1 MRTRCHAFDVRRC
14 GPAAA
19 GLAILLAA
27 PGLALDVVKN
37 GSGVTTIVVPKEC
50 DKQTAKAAGW
60 LREYVARAT
69 GASLP
74 VVNEPQAPAGAL
86 IAVGHTQMAQQAG
99 VDCQSLK
106 WDGCRLVVKGRVLFL
121 LGRDQPPQGHLGAH
135 GTGRAVVTFLED
147 TLGVRWFLPG
157 RMGVRVPQTKDVAV
171 PDDLDRTVNPAFAYC
186 HGRYLYGMGTPGS
199 IANNFRTA
207 VKVQSYGGHSYYG
220 WVPEKKYSSA
230 HPEYFALRRS
240 ARTAIGNHLCSSN
253 PEVKRILLRE
263 IRKAFDKGY
272 DWVQLGQEDG
282 YKRCECPECE
292 KLDRFRGRAALGH
305 QPKEDY
311 IFTTLKENPCERL
324 LLLHKW
330 IADRC
335 RESHPAKT
343 VHLLVYGPTL
353 MPSKRFDRFG
363 DTVVAELCSED
374 PRVIA
379 LWHDKVRALTEYVY
393 WWYPLKGIQP
403 MVTPAQVAEH
413 VRHLRDNN
421 VIGIYQASDINWG
434 LEGPNYYALGR
445 LLRDPD
451 LDPRGLLDEY
461 CRGVYPEVAERMKGF
476 FSLLYSRV
484 QHLEELDPFLRTLGG
499 SIQETRFLVL
509 YPPELVEQLDRMLTL
524 AEEHARGAHTQG
536 WLRHTR
542 DHFDYLKLV
551 SHMFVSY
558 RAYQA
563 SPDAE
568 NLFEL
573 KRRVDEFEQWRARI
587 LAYDRRYRATWFPG
601 YNVTERFLTHKGGA
615 IDYYTQRPRAEV
627 AAGVR
632 GEAIGFGR
640 CGIRAPLTWDFDR
653 MAKRLGQGR
662 ERRSLVVKR
671 TARPPKID
679 GRLAA
684 DEWQAAATAELGTV
698 GGGGVSSART
708 RVRLLYDERNLY
720 VAWECE
726 EPKIDQLQVKSV
738 GRDGAVY
745 SLDCVELLLDPTASL
760 DSYKHFMAAAIG
772 NARYDARV
780 DHVLADPHKSS
791 HSPEDKSYDPEWEYG
806 FHVDREAK
814 RWTIEMKL
822 PFASLQADPPKSG
835 TKWLGNFGR
844 ERYVGDRGAGLY
856 LWSPSHTGSF
866 RDVFAFGALYFD
878 RPPETLRPGSRAAQA
893 TAPAAEAALLG
904 NGSFEE
910 CIEAQ
915 PDLPE
920 GWELKAYPGGV
931 PLAPV
936 LEGCALSRQKAIH
949 GKVSLKVDPQ
959 AMGLALLKPH
969 ENCHALWGQ
978 DLSHLA
984 PKLRGKK
991 VRLSAWIYY
1000 DCVSS
1005 MSHPNPFFVLR
1016 ATGPKGLIRENVPT
1030 INATPQFFASV
1041 GYGAHSDR
1049 IGRWIKL
1056 ESEGAIPP
1064 ETTRM
1069 DLHCGMRVKVGGK
1082 TNPTCLYVDD
1092 VRLEL
1097 IED

>member
-1 MRTRCHAFDVRRC
+1 MTTRPRRLDLLSHW
-14 GPAAA
+14 PVAV
-19 GLAILLAA
+19 LLAVA
-27 PGLALDVVKN
+27 LCQPARALDVVRD
-37 GSGVTTIVVPKEC
+37 GSGMATIVVPKGC

-60 LREYVARAT
+60 LRDYAARAT
-69 GASLP
+69 GALLP
-74 VVNEPQAPAGAL
+74 VVQEPHAPAGAL
-86 IAVGHTQMAQQAG
+86 IAVGHTQMAREAG
-99 VDCQSLK
+99 IDCQGLR
-106 WDGCRLVVKGRVLFL
+106 WDGCKLVVKGRVLFL
-121 LGRDQPPQGHLGAH
+121 LGRDEPPQGHLGAH
-135 GTGRAVVTFLED
+135 GTGRAVATFLED
-147 TLGVRWFLPG
+147 ALGVRWFLPG
-157 RMGVRVPQTKDVAV
+157 RMGVHVPKSQNVAV
-171 PDDLDRTVNPAFAYC
+171 PDDLDRTVNPRFAYC
-186 HGRYLYGMGTPGS
+186 HGRYLYRVGTPGS

-207 VKVQSYGGHSYYG
+207 VKVRSYGGHSYYG
-220 WVPEKKYSSA
+220 WVPEKKYARA
-230 HPEYFALRRS
+230 HPEYFALRGS
-240 ARTAIGNHLCSSN
+240 ARTPISNHLCSSN

-263 IRKAFDKGY
+263 IRSAFDTGY

-282 YKRCECPECE
+282 YQRCECPECD

-305 QPKEDY
+305 QPREDY
-311 IFTTLKENPCERL
+311 VFTTLKENPCERL

-353 MPSKRFDRFG
+353 MPSKLFDGFG
-363 DTVVAELCSED
+363 DNVVGELCSED

-379 LWHDKVRALTEYVY
+379 LWRDKVRALTEYVY
-393 WWYPLKGIQP
+393 WWYPLKGIRP
-403 MVTPAQVAEH
+403 MFTPEQVAER

-421 VIGIYQASDINWG
+421 VVGIYQASDINWG

-445 LLRDPD
+445 LLGNPD
-451 LDPRGLLDEY
+451 LDPRGLVDEY
-461 CRGVYPEVAERMKGF
+461 CRGVYPEVADRMNGF
-476 FSLLYSRV
+476 FNLLYSRV
-484 QHLEELDPFLRTLGG
+484 RHSEELDPILRTLGG
-499 SIQETRFLVL
+499 SMQEARFLVL
-509 YPPELVEQLDRMLTL
+509 YPPQFIQQLDRMLTL
-524 AEEHARGAHTQG
+524 AEEHARADRTKG

-542 DHFDYLKLV
+542 DHFEYLKLT

-568 NLFEL
+568 NFFEL
-573 KRRVDEFEQWRARI
+573 KRRVADFEQWRERI
-587 LAYDRRYRATWFPG
+587 LGYDRRYRAVWFPG
-601 YNVTERFLTHKGGA
+601 YHVTERFLTHKGGA
-615 IDYYTQRPRAEV
+615 ISYYTRRPRAEV

-632 GEAIGFGR
+632 GEAVGFGR
-640 CGIRAPLTWDFDR
+640 CGIRAPITWDFDR

-671 TARPPKID
+671 TDRPPKID
-679 GRLAA
+679 GRLAP
-684 DEWQAAATAELGTV
+684 DEWQAAAPAELGTV
-698 GGGGVSSART
+698 GGGAVKSAVT
-708 RVRLLYDERNLY
+708 RVRMLYDDENLY
-720 VAWECE
+720 LGWECD

-760 DSYKHFMAAAIG
+760 DSYKHFMAAAIE

-780 DHVLADPHKSS
+780 DHVLADPHKSI
-791 HSPEDKSYDPEWEYG
+791 HSSEDKTYDPEWEYG

-814 RWTIEMKL
+814 RWTIEMRL
-822 PFASLQADPPKSG
+822 PFASLEAASPKPG

-878 RPPETLRPGSRAAQA
+878 RPPKAPRPKGRAAQV
-893 TAPAAEAALLG
+893 TAPRPEAALLE

-910 CIEAQ
+910 CLEGQ

-920 GWELKAYPGGV
+920 GWNLGSYPGGV
-931 PLAPV
+931 PLAPI
-936 LEGCALSRQKAIH
+936 LEGCALNREKAIH
-949 GKVSLKVDPQ
+949 GKVSLKIDPQ

-978 DLSHLA
+978 DISYLA

-991 VRLSAWIYY
+991 VRLSAWVYF
-1000 DCVSS
+1000 DCVSN

-1016 ATGPKGLIRENVPT
+1016 AVGPKGIIRENVPA
-1030 INATPQFFASV
+1030 INVTPGFFASA
-1041 GYGAHSDR
+1041 GYGAYQDR

-1056 ESEGAIPP
+1056 ESEGVIPP
-1064 ETTRM
+1064 ETKHM
-1069 DLHCGMRVKVGGK
+1069 NLHCGMRAKVGGK

-1092 VRLEL
+1092 VRLEV